1 MSFPLGIHTSG
12 NTETM
17 TSSYYTTSLVRSSN
31 KCPQQQSVNDDQ
43 LDLNTLSP
51 TNLRLEN
58 NEMESMLADL
68 SPSSFSSIDDETVH
82 GFGVNTTSLKHPTFN
97 VQKDVPPCKGHQFY
111 TQLIKS

>member
-1 MSFPLGIHTSG
+1 
-12 NTETM
+12 M
-17 TSSYYTTSLVRSSN
+17 TSSYHTTTSHVRSSN

-68 SPSSFSSIDDETVH
+68 SPSSFSSIDDETTWFWCQYNLSEASSIQCAKRCSAV
-82 GFGVNTTSLKHPTFN
+82 
-97 VQKDVPPCKGHQFY
+97 
-111 TQLIKS
+111 